1 MIIVSSITKLRE
13 LHRDLKGSVG
23 FVPTM
28 GALHDGHLSL
38 MAEAK
43 KHTDTLIVSIFVNP
57 TQFGP
62 NEDLDT
68 YPRDTEGDS
77 NKCKLAGCDILFMP
91 SVSEIYDVNAKTEV
105 RVSSLTTNLCGA
117 TRPGHF
123 DGVTTIV
130 SKLFNIVQP
139 DVAVFGKKDY
149 QQLAVLRRMVKDLN
163 FPIEIIGAPT
173 IRESDGLAKSSRNLK
188 LTPQYRKSAVALS
201 QGLVKSHTVFQA
213 GERSG
218 AVLEKTVREHIEA
231 AGLVPDYISC
241 VEPDTLETYDGGER
255 ALIAIAIFAGDVRL
269 IDNIE
274 LHEPSSI

>member
-1 MIIVSSITKLRE
+1 MIIVNSISKLRSLRKE
-13 LHRDLKGSVG
+13 LEGEVA

-28 GALHDGHLSL
+28 GALHEGHLSL
-38 MAEAK
+38 MSEAK
-43 KHTDTLIVSIFVNP
+43 KHAQTLIVSIFVNP

-77 NKCKLAGCDILFMP
+77 KKCESAGCDILFLP
-91 SVSEIYDVNAKTEV
+91 SVSEIYDDNAKTEV
-105 RVSSLTTNLCGA
+105 SVASLTTNLCGA
-117 TRPGHF
+117 KRPGHF
-123 DGVTTIV
+123 NGVTTIV

-163 FPIEIIGAPT
+163 FPIRIIGSPT
-173 IRESDGLAKSSRNLK
+173 VRESDGLAKSSRNLK
-188 LTPQYRKSAVALS
+188 LRSDYRKSAVALS
-201 QGLVKSHTVFQA
+201 QGLVKAHKAFES
-213 GERSG
+213 GERKG
-218 AVLEKTVREHIEA
+218 ATLEQIVKDEVET

-241 VEPDTLETYDGGER
+241 VDPDTLETYEGGEK
-255 ALIAIAIFAGDVRL
+255 ALIAIAIFAGEVRL

-274 LHEPSSI
+274 LHEELAI